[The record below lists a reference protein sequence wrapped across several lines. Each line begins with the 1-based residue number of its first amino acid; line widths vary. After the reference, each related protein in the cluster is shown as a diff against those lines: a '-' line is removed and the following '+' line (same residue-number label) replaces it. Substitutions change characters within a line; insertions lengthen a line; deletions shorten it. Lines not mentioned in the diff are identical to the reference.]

1 VVIILEIWKQV
12 KGCEVYYEVSNLG
25 NIKSVRANILLSQH
39 IKDNGYKKVTFKV
52 NGKQKSHNVHRLVAE
67 TFLPNPNDYK
77 YVNHKDENK
86 LNNRSDNLEWC
97 SAKYNS
103 NYGNTRKKM
112 TEITQRNRGC
122 PVRCVE
128 TGIVY
133 PSQRECA
140 RQTGQS
146 QGNIYN
152 VLTGKFKQI
161 NGLHF
166 EYADK
171 SLE

>member
-1 VVIILEIWKQV
+1 MEIWKQV
-12 KGCEVYYEVSNLG
+12 KGYEGYYEVSDLG

-97 SAKYNS
+97 SAKN
-103 NYGNTRKKM
+103 
-112 TEITQRNRGC
+112 
-122 PVRCVE
+122 
-128 TGIVY
+128 
-133 PSQRECA
+133 
-140 RQTGQS
+140 
-146 QGNIYN
+146 
-152 VLTGKFKQI
+152 
-161 NGLHF
+161 
-166 EYADK
+166 DK
-171 SLE
+171 